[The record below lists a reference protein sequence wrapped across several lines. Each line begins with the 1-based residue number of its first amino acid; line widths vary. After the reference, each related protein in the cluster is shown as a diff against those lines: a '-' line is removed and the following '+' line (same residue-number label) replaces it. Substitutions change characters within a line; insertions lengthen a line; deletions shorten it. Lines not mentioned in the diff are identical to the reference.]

1 MNKIVKI
8 YNTVDFL
15 SVYWKL
21 TDYCNFSCSYCPSY
35 LHAGDYAAARK
46 PGYPTDSEIMACVD
60 TLKDIASTSG
70 KKVIVSIAGGEPT
83 THTMLEYIIDQLAP
97 LCAVTIVTN
106 GSRPVAWWDKL
117 AKLPNAVTISL
128 HPEFTKMDKI
138 SQLADYLISKKVC
151 VYFNLS
157 CDPKHWTDV
166 INMYNALSADL
177 KKLVKPKVLQKTN
190 KSNTSLEHTLEY
202 TKEQWDWI
210 NTTWQKHE
218 IKFELSDIRL
228 DTRVVFADDQESR
241 LSAVNFYENDLN
253 AHLGWRCAAGSESIS
268 ISYDGYVTAAIC
280 SIRRLGRLD
289 DFRLLTDLLFCT
301 RRRCACPA
309 DHMLT
314 KISPSAGRIDRLSV
328 IK

>member
-1 MNKIVKI
+1 MDKIVKI

-35 LHAGDYAAARK
+35 LHSGDYAAARK
-46 PGYPTDSEIMACVD
+46 PGYPTDSEITACVA

-83 THTMLEYIIDQLAP
+83 THTMLEYIVDQLATC
-97 LCAVTIVTN
+97 CAVTVVTN

-117 AKLPNAVTISL
+117 TRLPHAVTISL
-128 HPEFTKMDKI
+128 HPGFTKIDKI
-138 SQLADYLISKKVC
+138 SVLADYLISKNVG

-157 CDPKHWTDV
+157 CDPDHWSDV
-166 INMYNALSADL
+166 IAMYNSLSVDL
-177 KKLVKPKVLQKTN
+177 KRLVRPKVLQKTN
-190 KSNTSLEHTLEY
+190 EYNTSLEYTLEY
-202 TKEQWDWI
+202 TQEQWNWI
-210 NTTWQKHE
+210 NTTWQKNE
-218 IKFELSDIRL
+218 IKFELSDVRL
-228 DTRVVFADDQESR
+228 DTRVVFADGHESR

-253 AHLGWRCAAGSESIS
+253 THLAWRCAAGSESIS

-280 SIRRLGRLD
+280 SIKRLGRLD
-289 DFRLLTDLLFCT
+289 NFTLLPDLLFCT
-301 RRRCACPA
+301 KRRCACPA

-314 KISPSAGRIDRLSV
+314 KISPRIKNID